1 MSANNDDYS
10 FFDPCLVGYLL
21 AESFDNI
28 DPSYLFCV
36 SLIFSIV
43 LLVQLNNMAVN
54 LYALVAVVVKLVL
67 GSGNYFMQKMM
78 AMTCGYPVYFDQT
91 ILVEPKGKNHCHN
104 GMTGFDKTFFLST
117 IVFISMCFSILLFWF
132 WRRPKCDP
140 ASYSRKMTLLMIIPS
155 VFECVAFCLGTYA
168 QILMALSLAM
178 IMKGAKVVFS
188 AIFTVTFL
196 KRKLWGYHWAAV
208 GLCVAGLAVAGG
220 SEYLN
225 NSDHVGTILLGTAML
240 LGCECLKAF
249 HIIFDEKMFKTN
261 KCDVTYVVGLEG
273 LYACSLLIPMTLLAW
288 LVIPGSDGGSFE
300 NLADSFYRIG
310 QSSTI
315 TGILCVYPITVLVVT
330 IAGAMVTK
338 YLSGVH
344 NALIS
349 VSRSIVIWALE
360 LIFFYCAPAAV
371 GEMYGVPW
379 KQFTYLKLIGF
390 VLVIVATLVYD
401 EDIKLPFLFRYPTPE
416 EPAKAAQDTLSKE
429 ATATGEDVEATIAQ
443 PVTTH

>member
-1 MSANNDDYS
+1 
-10 FFDPCLVGYLL
+10 
-21 AESFDNI
+21 
-28 DPSYLFCV
+28 
-36 SLIFSIV
+36 
-43 LLVQLNNMAVN
+43 MAVN

-67 GSGNYFMQKMM
+67 GSGNYFMQKMI
-78 AMTCGYPVYFDQT
+78 AMTCGYPEYFDQT

-104 GMTGFDKTFFLST
+104 GKSGFEKTFFLST
-117 IVFISMCFSILLFWF
+117 IVFISMCFSMLLFFF
-132 WRRPKCDP
+132 WRKRKCDP
-140 ASYSRKMTLLMIIPS
+140 SSYSRKMTLLMIIPS

-196 KRKLWGYHWAAV
+196 KRKLWAYHWAAV
-208 GLCVAGLAVAGG
+208 ALCVAGLAVAGG

-225 NSDHVGTILLGTAML
+225 NSDNVGTILLGTAML

-273 LYACSLLIPMTLLAW
+273 LYACTLLIPMTLLAW
-288 LVIPGSDGGSFE
+288 LAIPGNDGGSFE
-300 NLADSFYRIG
+300 NLKDTFFRIG
-310 QSSTI
+310 DSSTI
-315 TGILCVYPITVLVVT
+315 TGILCVYPITVLIVT

-338 YLSGVH
+338 HLSGVH

-349 VSRSIVIWALE
+349 VSRSILIWALE
-360 LIFFYCAPAAV
+360 LIFFYCAPTEL
-371 GEMYGVPW
+371 GEMYGVEW

-401 EDIKLPFLFRYPTPE
+401 EDIKIPFLFKYPTPE
-416 EPAKAAQDTLSKE
+416 EPTKQTQEDTISKE
-429 ATATGEDVEATIAQ
+429 ATAAGDEEVAPSAAQ